1 MQIPMTSD
9 YPYIDDDYIVAVKE
23 SGLPTV
29 PLKGQEEVSLLS
41 RVASDFPE
49 VLMPC
54 GRNPWEGLTLHRL
67 DTLTSGLVIFARNEN
82 AFRKAM
88 ELQEEGRFVKFYKA
102 YYENKA
108 KTDGFEEFPYEFR
121 KGTVIRSAFRA
132 YGEGRKAVRPVLNNK
147 YRLKD
152 ASGFYET
159 RIEEVHED
167 YAVLSLR
174 KGFRHQVRC
183 HMAWSGRAL
192 IGDEL
197 YGADPSMEFGLNAYK
212 IRLGDLLEVEI

>member
-1 MQIPMTSD
+1 MTSD

-29 PLKGQEEVSLLS
+29 PLKGQEGVSLLS
-41 RVASDFPE
+41 RVSVDFPE
-49 VLMPC
+49 VLEPY

-82 AFRKAM
+82 AFRNAM
-88 ELQEEGRFVKFYKA
+88 ELQEEGKFIKYYRA
-102 YYENKA
+102 YYCNKA
-108 KTDGFEEFPYEFR
+108 RNDGFEEYPYAFR
-121 KGTVIRSAFRA
+121 KGTVIRSAFRSF
-132 YGEGRKAVRPVLNNK
+132 GEGRKAVRPVLGNR
-147 YRLKD
+147 YRLKE

-159 RIEEVHED
+159 RIDEVHDD

-192 IGDEL
+192 RGDVL
-197 YGADPSMEFGLNAYK
+197 YGADPDEEFGLHAFR
-212 IRLGDLLEVEI
+212 IRLGDLLDVEIQLL

>member
-1 MQIPMTSD
+1 MISD

-41 RVASDFPE
+41 RTALDFPE
-49 VLMPC
+49 ILEPC

-67 DTLTSGLVIFARNEN
+67 DTPTSGLVIFARNER
-82 AFRKAM
+82 AFQEAM
-88 ELQEEGRFVKFYKA
+88 RLQDEGKFIKYYKA
-102 YYENKA
+102 YYGNKA
-108 KTDGFEEFPYEFR
+108 SSDGFEEFPYDF
-121 KGTVIRSAFRA
+121 KTGTVIRSAFRA
-132 YGEGRKAVRPVLNNK
+132 YGVGRKAVRPVLNNR

-152 ASGFYET
+152 ASGFYDS
-159 RIEEVHED
+159 RIEEVHDD

-197 YGADPSMEFGLNAYK
+197 YGAEPSGNFGLHAYR
-212 IRLGDLLEVEI
+212 IRLGDILEVEI

>member
-1 MQIPMTSD
+1 MTSRA
-9 YPYIDDDYIVAVKE
+9 YPFIDDDYVVAVKE

-29 PLKGQEEVSLLS
+29 PLKGQEGVSLLS
-41 RVASDFPE
+41 RVGEDFPE
-49 VLMPC
+49 VLTPH

-67 DTLTSGLVIFARNEN
+67 DTLTSGLVIFARIGE
-82 AFRKAM
+82 AFDRAM
-88 ELQEEGRFVKFYKA
+88 KLQEEGKFRKYYRAYFEAKA
-102 YYENKA
+102 RP
-108 KTDGFEEFPYEFR
+108 DGFEDFPYEFR

-132 YGEGRKAVRPVLNNK
+132 YGEGRKAVRPVLNNR

-159 RIEEVHED
+159 RIEEVHEN
-167 YAVLSLR
+167 YAVVSLE

-192 IGDEL
+192 LGDEL
-197 YGADPSMEFGLNAYK
+197 YGAEPSVRFGLEAFK
-212 IRLGDLLEVEI
+212 LELGDLTVSI

>member
-1 MQIPMTSD
+1 MISD

-29 PLKGQEEVSLLS
+29 PLKGQEGVSLLS
-41 RVASDFPE
+41 RVALDFPE
-49 VLMPC
+49 VLQPH

-67 DTLTSGLVIFARNEN
+67 DTLTSGLVMFARNED
-82 AFRKAM
+82 AFRAAM
-88 ELQEEGRFVKFYKA
+88 QLQDEGLFIKYYKA
-102 YYENKA
+102 YYEDKA
-108 KTDGFEEFPYEFR
+108 RSDGFEEFPYEFR
-121 KGTVIRSAFRA
+121 KGTAIRSAFRA
-132 YGEGRKAVRPVLNNK
+132 YGEGRKAVRPVLGNK

-159 RIEEVHED
+159 RIEEVHDD
-167 YAVLSLR
+167 YAVLSLS

-192 IGDEL
+192 LGDEL
-197 YGADPSMEFGLNAYK
+197 YGAEPSEEFGLHAC
-212 IRLGDLLEVEI
+212 RLKLGSLLEVEI